1 MWPNCSPM
9 STPILLTKSSLPASA
24 TDGADVVIT
33 VRTDERFSQSQMINH
48 TLYVDTPEV
57 GSVGALLVAPGNVV
71 SSRVLTGETT
81 SAGASMSAEG
91 SNSSY
96 VEKAD

>member
-1 MWPNCSPM
+1 
-9 STPILLTKSSLPASA
+9 
-24 TDGADVVIT
+24 
-33 VRTDERFSQSQMINH
+33 MINH

-71 SSRVLTGETT
+71 SSRVLTGEAT
-81 SAGASMSAEG
+81 SAGASTSAE
-91 SNSSY
+91 SNAPSY